1 MKRTELLRHLGDLG
15 WNDPPELPELRTSR
29 PAGPNNLEAIEAQ
42 LKDCQAC
49 DLSQSRRH
57 VVPGAGNPHARV
69 MLIGEAPGAEED
81 RQGKP
86 FVGQAGKLLDGMI
99 RAMGLQRNR
108 VYITNVIKCRPPGN
122 RDPKPEEIA
131 ACCAFL
137 ERQIDL
143 IEPDVIVAMGRF
155 AARWLTGSEK
165 SMGALRGRW
174 GSFRKIPV
182 MPIYHPAYLL
192 RNPSGKPQVWEDLKK
207 IMARLAASDQ
217 TG

>member
-1 MKRTELLRHLGDLG
+1 M
-15 WNDPPELPELRTSR
+15 
-29 PAGPNNLEAIEAQ
+29 
-42 LKDCQAC
+42 
-49 DLSQSRRH
+49 
-57 VVPGAGNPHARV
+57 
-69 MLIGEAPGAEED
+69 MIGEAPGAEED

-143 IEPDVIVAMGRF
+143 IKPEVIVALGRF

-182 MPIYHPAYLL
+182 MAIYHPAYLL
-192 RNPSGKPQVWEDLKK
+192 RNPSGKAQVWEDLKK
-207 IMARLAASDQ
+207 IMARLGASDQ